1 MAVRQ
6 VNGRWC
12 VEFQQGGARV
22 FRRCPPGVT
31 KADAQQYEAAIRRD
45 LFAARSLG
53 VRPALPI
60 AAALQHWLD
69 GTLAHKRDQR
79 MPKSN
84 ALTWAPFIE
93 GRRIEDAP
101 DVAQTAISQWTAD
114 GLGPATINR
123 RLAALKA
130 ALRFAWKRGDT
141 EANVSGRISALRE
154 PEGRQVYLT
163 PAEVRRLA
171 QAAPTPVC
179 RAAIMLAAYT
189 GLRAG
194 ELLRAERPKGRDGL
208 LLVPVSKTGVA
219 RAVPVAAPARPYLKA
234 LPFAMAYRTL
244 AGQFWIA
251 RKAAGMPHVRF
262 HDLRHTAASM
272 LANTG
277 ASLPVIGAMLGHKAP
292 ATTKR
297 YAHLADKTLRAAV
310 RKMR

>member
-6 VNGRWC
+6 VRGRWC
-12 VEFQQGGARV
+12 VEFQQGGTRI

-45 LFAARSLG
+45 LFAASALG

-60 AAALQHWLD
+60 AAALQTWLEA
-69 GTLAHKRDQR
+69 TTAHRRDQR
-79 MPKSN
+79 MPKHN

-93 GRRIEDAP
+93 GKRVEDAP
-101 DVAQTAISQWTAD
+101 DVAAVAIKAWTEA
-114 GLGPATINR
+114 GAAPATINR

-130 ALRFAWKRGDT
+130 ACRYAWKRGMT
-141 EANVSGRISALRE
+141 EANVGGRIQALRE

-179 RAAIMLAAYT
+179 RAAVVLAAYT

-194 ELLRAERPKGRDGL
+194 ELLRAVRPKGRDGL
-208 LLVPVSKTGVA
+208 LLVPISKTGVP
-219 RAVPVAAPARPYLKA
+219 RAVPVAGPARPYLKH
-234 LPFAMAYRTL
+234 LPLGIAYRTL

-251 RKAAGMPHVRF
+251 RKAAGMDHVRF